1 MSTHTPNPW
10 KVMQARQPIWTNE
23 DEKRLAEKSFKE
35 NLRYKNLSETIN
47 EENDEEEG
55 EE

>member
-1 MSTHTPNPW
+1 
-10 KVMQARQPIWTNE
+10 MQARQPIWTNE